1 MSERR
6 DRFDQLVLSPLSERG
21 FRLERWEESEGFG
34 DFVAVVGNDDIRVK
48 AVSDRGQLYA
58 VADRGDGW
66 QVPAELEQLVVAA
79 GLEESRRVAGAE
91 GGRASMT
98 ERQFR
103 DTLASIREEYYA
115 NFLRRLADWAG
126 RQVGLGPPDDP
137 RERT

>member
-6 DRFDQLVLSPLSERG
+6 DRFDQLG
-21 FRLERWEESEGFG
+21 LES
-34 DFVAVVGNDDIRVK
+34 VIR
-48 AVSDRGQLYA
+48 ARFPA
-58 VADRGDGW
+58 GDGW

-103 DTLASIREEYYA
+103 DTLASIREEYYDD
-115 NFLRRLADWAG
+115 FLRRLADWAG
-126 RQVGLGPPDDP
+126 RQVGLGPLDDP
-137 RERT
+137 RGRT